1 MADPEPTEQDVE
13 TAPPQVK
20 PKPSRRSEPTRAL
33 GEADDVR
40 LYLEAA
46 AREPLLTK
54 EEEVEL
60 AMAIEKGEEG
70 EAKLAQGRLKSEV
83 SIRRAK
89 ENVRKGREAR
99 QRFIRA
105 NLRLVVSIARKYQGQ
120 GLPFLDLVQEGNI
133 GLMRA
138 VELFDWRRGFKF
150 STYATWWIRQA
161 ITRAIADRGRQIRL
175 PVHVHDQIRK
185 LRRTYVQFS
194 QRMGRD
200 PTPEELG
207 LALGLPQEEIERLLE
222 AERREPVS
230 LQAPVGEDT
239 ELGDLL
245 EQADEQSPLDAVED
259 AMLREEIGNAVLNV
273 LDSRERRVI
282 ALRYGLGNGHAMSL
296 RDVGKQMGLSGE
308 RVRLIEREALRK
320 LRNSEII
327 NAAGW
332 I

>member
-1 MADPEPTEQDVE
+1 MADPEP
-13 TAPPQVK
+13 K
-20 PKPSRRSEPTRAL
+20 PTRRSEPTRAL

-54 EEEVEL
+54 EEE
-60 AMAIEKGEEG
+60 A
-70 EAKLAQGRLKSEV
+70 EARLQGGRLKSET
-83 SIRRAK
+83 SIRKAK
-89 ENVRKGREAR
+89 EAVRKGHSAR

-185 LRRTYVQFS
+185 LRRTFVQFS
-194 QRMGRD
+194 QKMGRD
-200 PTPEELG
+200 PTPHELAQT
-207 LALGLPQEEIERLLE
+207 LVLPVDEVERLLE

-245 EQADEQSPLDAVED
+245 EQEEELSPLDAVED
-259 AMLREEIGNAVLNV
+259 AMLRDEIGQAVQNI
-273 LDSRERRVI
+273 LDPRERRVI

-296 RDVGKQMGLSGE
+296 RDVGKVMGLSGE

-320 LRNSEII
+320 LRQSEII

>member
-1 MADPEPTEQDVE
+1 MTIGHVE
-13 TAPPQVK
+13 DSGNVAQAQT
-20 PKPSRRSEPTRAL
+20 KPSRRSEPTRSL
-33 GEADDVR
+33 SEADDVR

-60 AMAIEKGEEG
+60 AMAIEHGEES
-70 EAKLAQGRLKSEV
+70 EEKLQAGRLKSET
-83 SIRRAK
+83 SIRKAK
-89 ENVRKGREAR
+89 ELVRKGHAAR

-120 GLPFLDLVQEGNI
+120 GLPFLDLIQEGNI

-185 LRRTYVQFS
+185 MRRTMVQFS

-200 PTPEELG
+200 PTAEEMAK
-207 LALGLPQEEIERLLE
+207 ALELPLEEIERLME

-245 EQADEQSPLDAVED
+245 EQADAQSPLDAVED
-259 AMLREEIGNAVLNV
+259 AMLRDEIGQAVMNV

>member
-1 MADPEPTEQDVE
+1 MADPEP
-13 TAPPQVK
+13 K
-20 PKPSRRSEPTRAL
+20 PARRSEPTRAL

-54 EEEVEL
+54 QEEVEL
-60 AMAIEKGEEG
+60 AMVIEHGEEA
-70 EAKLAQGRLKSEV
+70 EAKLASGRLKSET
-83 SIRRAK
+83 SIRKAK
-89 ENVRKGREAR
+89 ESVRKGREAR

-185 LRRTYVQFS
+185 MRRKYVHFS

-200 PTPEELG
+200 PTPEELPTA
-207 LALGLPQEEIERLLE
+207 LA
-222 AERREPVS
+222 
-230 LQAPVGEDT
+230 
-239 ELGDLL
+239 
-245 EQADEQSPLDAVED
+245 
-259 AMLREEIGNAVLNV
+259 
-273 LDSRERRVI
+273 
-282 ALRYGLGNGHAMSL
+282 
-296 RDVGKQMGLSGE
+296 
-308 RVRLIEREALRK
+308 VRLDEVDRRLDPA
-320 LRNSEII
+320 
-327 NAAGW
+327 
-332 I
+332 

>member
-1 MADPEPTEQDVE
+1 MADPQ
-13 TAPPQVK
+13 
-20 PKPSRRSEPTRAL
+20 PKPTRRSEPTRAL

-60 AMAIEKGEEG
+60 AMAIERGEEAQ
-70 EAKLAQGRLKSEV
+70 AKLDAGRLRSET
-83 SIRRAK
+83 SIRKAK
-89 ENVRKGREAR
+89 ELVRKGHAAR

-105 NLRLVVSIARKYQGQ
+105 NL
-120 GLPFLDLVQEGNI
+120 
-133 GLMRA
+133 
-138 VELFDWRRGFKF
+138 
-150 STYATWWIRQA
+150 
-161 ITRAIADRGRQIRL
+161 RAIADRGRQIRL

-185 LRRTYVQFS
+185 LRRTFVQFS
-194 QRMGRD
+194 QKYGRD
-200 PTPEELG
+200 PGPPE
-207 LALGLPQEEIERLLE
+207 LAKALVLPVEEVERLLE

-245 EQADEQSPLDAVED
+245 EQAEEQSPLDAVED
-259 AMLREEIGNAVLNV
+259 AMLRHEIGQAVLNV
-273 LDSRERRVI
+273 LDARERRVI

-296 RDVGKQMGLSGE
+296 RDVGKVMGLSGE

-320 LRNSEII
+320 LRQSEII

>member
-1 MADPEPTEQDVE
+1 MADPEP
-13 TAPPQVK
+13 K
-20 PKPSRRSEPTRAL
+20 PTRKSEPTRAL

-60 AMAIEKGEEG
+60 AMAIERGEEAQ
-70 EAKLAQGRLKSEV
+70 AKLQGGRLRSET
-83 SIRRAK
+83 SIRKAK
-89 ENVRKGREAR
+89 ELVRKGREAR

-120 GLPFLDLVQEGNI
+120 GLPFLDLIQEGNI

-185 LRRTYVQFS
+185 LRRTIVHFS
-194 QRMGRD
+194 QKHGRE
-200 PTPEELG
+200 PTAEEISKA
-207 LALGLPQEEIERLLE
+207 LALPIEEVERLME

-245 EQADEQSPLDAVED
+245 EQAEEMSPIDQVED
-259 AMLREEIGNAVLNV
+259 AMLRDEIGQAVLSL
-273 LDSRERRVI
+273 LDPRERRVI

-296 RDVGKQMGLSGE
+296 RDVGKIMGLSGE

-320 LRNSEII
+320 LRQSKVIH
-327 NAAGW
+327 AAGW
-332 I
+332 M

>member
-1 MADPEPTEQDVE
+1 MADPEP
-13 TAPPQVK
+13 K
-20 PKPSRRSEPTRAL
+20 PRASRRSEPTRAL
-33 GEADDVR
+33 SEADDVR

-46 AREPLLTK
+46 AREPLLSK

-60 AMAIEKGEEG
+60 AMAIEHGEES
-70 EAKLAQGRLKSEV
+70 EAKLAGGRLKSET
-83 SIRRAK
+83 SIRKAK
-89 ENVRKGREAR
+89 DTVRKGRAAR

-185 LRRTYVQFS
+185 MRRTMVQFS

-200 PTPEELG
+200 PTAEELANA
-207 LALGLPQEEIERLLE
+207 LAIPIEEIERLME

-245 EQADEQSPLDAVED
+245 EQADAQSPLDAVED
-259 AMLREEIGNAVLNV
+259 AMLRDEIGQAVMHV
-273 LDSRERRVI
+273 LDPRERRVI

>member
-1 MADPEPTEQDVE
+1 LAQAQT
-13 TAPPQVK
+13 
-20 PKPSRRSEPTRAL
+20 KPSRRSEPTRSL
-33 GEADDVR
+33 SEADDVR

-60 AMAIEKGEEG
+60 AMGIEHGEEA
-70 EAKLAQGRLKSEV
+70 EEKLKIGRLKSET
-83 SIRRAK
+83 SIRKAK
-89 ENVRKGREAR
+89 EAVRKGHAAR

-120 GLPFLDLVQEGNI
+120 GLPFLDLIQEGNI

-185 LRRTYVQFS
+185 MRRTMVQFS

-200 PTPEELG
+200 PTAEEMAK
-207 LALGLPQEEIERLLE
+207 ALELPLEEIERLME

-245 EQADEQSPLDAVED
+245 EQADAQSPLDAVED
-259 AMLREEIGNAVLNV
+259 AMLRDEIGQAVMNV

>member
-1 MADPEPTEQDVE
+1 MADPKPKQDELEVQGPPEP
-13 TAPPQVK
+13 PK
-20 PKPSRRSEPTRAL
+20 PKPASRRSEPTRAL

-46 AREPLLTK
+46 AREPRLTK

-60 AMAIEKGEEG
+60 AMAIEKGEEA

-83 SIRRAK
+83 SIRKAK
-89 ENVRKGREAR
+89 EAMRKGREAR

-185 LRRTYVQFS
+185 MRRMWIQFS

-200 PTPEELG
+200 PTPEELSK
-207 LALGLPQEEIERLLE
+207 ALVIPLDEVDRLLE

-230 LQAPVGEDT
+230 LQSPVGEDT
-239 ELGDLL
+239 ELGDLIE
-245 EQADEQSPLDAVED
+245 EQDSEGQFNEVEDALLRQEIDEAVED
-259 AMLREEIGNAVLNV
+259 L
-273 LDSRERRVI
+273 LD
-282 ALRYGLGNGHAMSL
+282 
-296 RDVGKQMGLSGE
+296 
-308 RVRLIEREALRK
+308 ERE
-320 LRNSEII
+320 
-327 NAAGW
+327 
-332 I
+332 

>member
-1 MADPEPTEQDVE
+1 VAQAQT
-13 TAPPQVK
+13 
-20 PKPSRRSEPTRAL
+20 KPSRRSEPTRSL
-33 GEADDVR
+33 SEADDVR

-60 AMAIEKGEEG
+60 AMAIEHGEEAD
-70 EAKLAQGRLKSEV
+70 EKLKAGRLKSET
-83 SIRRAK
+83 SIK
-89 ENVRKGREAR
+89 KTKDLVRKGSAAR

-120 GLPFLDLVQEGNI
+120 GLPVLDLIQEGNI

-185 LRRTYVQFS
+185 MRRTMVQFS

-200 PTPEELG
+200 PSAEEMAK
-207 LALGLPQEEIERLLE
+207 ALELPLEEIERLME

-245 EQADEQSPLDAVED
+245 EQADAQSPLDAVED
-259 AMLREEIGNAVLNV
+259 AMLREEIGQAVMNV

>member
-1 MADPEPTEQDVE
+1 MADPE
-13 TAPPQVK
+13 
-20 PKPSRRSEPTRAL
+20 PKPSRRSEPTRAM

-60 AMAIEKGEEG
+60 AMAIEHGEEA
-70 EAKLAQGRLKSEV
+70 EAKLDGGRLKSET

-89 ENVRKGREAR
+89 ETVSRGKAAR
-99 QRFIRA
+99 MRFIRA

-185 LRRTYVQFS
+185 LRRTFVQFS
-194 QRMGRD
+194 QKMGRD
-200 PTPEELG
+200 PTPHELAQT
-207 LALGLPQEEIERLLE
+207 LVLPVDEVERLLE

-245 EQADEQSPLDAVED
+245 EQEEELSPLDAVED
-259 AMLREEIGNAVLNV
+259 AMLRDEIGRA
-273 LDSRERRVI
+273 SCRERV
-282 ALRYGLGNGHAMSL
+282 
-296 RDVGKQMGLSGE
+296 
-308 RVRLIEREALRK
+308 
-320 LRNSEII
+320 
-327 NAAGW
+327 
-332 I
+332 

>member
-1 MADPEPTEQDVE
+1 MADPAPQEEKVAKPTR
-13 TAPPQVK
+13 K
-20 PKPSRRSEPTRAL
+20 SEPTRAL

-60 AMAIEKGEEG
+60 AMAIEHGEDAES
-70 EAKLAQGRLKSEV
+70 KLNGGRLRSET
-83 SIRRAK
+83 SIRKAK
-89 ENVRKGREAR
+89 DTVRKGQAAR

-138 VELFDWRRGFKF
+138 VELLDWRRWFKF

-194 QRMGRD
+194 QRAGRD
-200 PTPEELG
+200 PTPEELADA
-207 LALGLPQEEIERLLE
+207 LAVPVEEIDRLLE

-259 AMLREEIGNAVLNV
+259 AMLREEIGQAVLNV
-273 LDSRERRVI
+273 LDTRERRVI

-296 RDVGKQMGLSGE
+296 RDVGKVMGLSGE

>member
-1 MADPEPTEQDVE
+1 MADP
-13 TAPPQVK
+13 K
-20 PKPSRRSEPTRAL
+20 PRASRKSEPTRAL

-60 AMAIEKGEEG
+60 AMAIERG
-70 EAKLAQGRLKSEV
+70 EAAEARLEGGRLRSET
-83 SIRRAK
+83 SIRKAK
-89 ENVRKGREAR
+89 EEVRKGHAAR

-185 LRRTYVQFS
+185 LRRTFVQYS
-194 QRMGRD
+194 QKHGRD
-200 PTPEELG
+200 PTPQELAKG
-207 LALGLPQEEIERLLE
+207 LGLPIEEVERLLE

-245 EQADEQSPLDAVED
+245 EAAEEQSPLDAVED
-259 AMLREEIGNAVLNV
+259 AMLRHEIGQAVLQV
-273 LDSRERRVI
+273 LDPRERRVI

-296 RDVGKQMGLSGE
+296 RDVGKVMGLSGE

-320 LRNSEII
+320 LRHSEIVS
-327 NAAGW
+327 AAGW

>member
-1 MADPEPTEQDVE
+1 MQTVADPEP
-13 TAPPQVK
+13 
-20 PKPSRRSEPTRAL
+20 KPSRKSEPTRAL
-33 GEADDVR
+33 SEADDVR

-60 AMAIEKGEEG
+60 AMAIEHGEEA
-70 EAKLAQGRLKSEV
+70 EQRLAAGRLRSEKSIKQ
-83 SIRRAK
+83 SK
-89 ENVRKGREAR
+89 DGVRKGRAAR

-185 LRRTYVQFS
+185 MRRTVVQFS

-200 PTPEELG
+200 PTPEELSKM
-207 LALGLPQEEIERLLE
+207 LDVPAEEVDRLME

-245 EQADEQSPLDAVED
+245 QQADEQSPLDAVED
-259 AMLREEIGNAVLNV
+259 AMLRDEIGQAVLNV
-273 LDSRERRVI
+273 LDDRERRVI
-282 ALRYGLGNGHAMSL
+282 ALRYGLGNGHPMSL

>member
-1 MADPEPTEQDVE
+1 MAEP
-13 TAPPQVK
+13 ARP
-20 PKPSRRSEPTRAL
+20 L
-33 GEADDVR
+33 GTDDADDLR

-60 AMAIEKGEEG
+60 AMTIEGGK
-70 EAKLAQGRLKSEV
+70 EAEDRLRAGRLRSEKSIARARAEV
-83 SIRRAK
+83 RRA
-89 ENVRKGREAR
+89 EAAR
-99 QRFIRA
+99 QRFIMA
-105 NLRLVVSIARKYQGQ
+105 NLRLVVSVARKYQGQ
-120 GLPFLDLVQEGNI
+120 GLPLLDLIQEGNI

-185 LRRTYVQFS
+185 MRRTVVQFS

-200 PTPEELG
+200 PTPEELSKM
-207 LALGLPQEEIERLLE
+207 LDVPPEEVDRLME

-245 EQADEQSPLDAVED
+245 QQADEQSPLDAVED
-259 AMLREEIGNAVLNV
+259 AMLRDEIGQAVLNV
-273 LDSRERRVI
+273 LDDRERKVI
-282 ALRYGLGNGHAMSL
+282 ALRYGLGNGHPMTL

-320 LRNSEII
+320 LRDSEIV

>member
-1 MADPEPTEQDVE
+1 
-13 TAPPQVK
+13 
-20 PKPSRRSEPTRAL
+20 
-33 GEADDVR
+33 
-40 LYLEAA
+40 
-46 AREPLLTK
+46 
-54 EEEVEL
+54 
-60 AMAIEKGEEG
+60 MAIEHGEEA
-70 EAKLAQGRLKSEV
+70 EAKLQGGRLTSET
-83 SIRRAK
+83 SIRKAK
-89 ENVRKGREAR
+89 ELVRKGKAAR

-185 LRRTYVQFS
+185 LRRTFVQFS
-194 QRMGRD
+194 QKHGRD
-200 PTPEELG
+200 PTPAELAKA
-207 LALGLPQEEIERLLE
+207 LALPVDEIDRLLE

-245 EQADEQSPLDAVED
+245 EQAEEQSPLDAVED
-259 AMLREEIGNAVLNV
+259 AMLRHEIGQAVLNV
-273 LDSRERRVI
+273 LDTRERRVI

-296 RDVGKQMGLSGE
+296 RDVGKVMGLSGE

-320 LRNSEII
+320 LRHSEII

>member
-1 MADPEPTEQDVE
+1 MPEP
-13 TAPPQVK
+13 ARP
-20 PKPSRRSEPTRAL
+20 L
-33 GEADDVR
+33 GTDDADDLR

-46 AREPLLTK
+46 ARRALVTK
-54 EEEVEL
+54 EEGGGL
-60 AMAIEKGEEG
+60 AMTIEGGKEG
-70 EAKLAQGRLKSEV
+70 EDRLRGGRLRSEKS
-83 SIRRAK
+83 IAKARAD
-89 ENVRKGREAR
+89 VRKAEAAR
-99 QRFIRA
+99 QRFIMA
-105 NLRLVVSIARKYQGQ
+105 NLRLVVSVARKYQGQ
-120 GLPFLDLVQEGNI
+120 GLPLLDLIQEGNI

-185 LRRTYVQFS
+185 LRRTFVQFS

-207 LALGLPQEEIERLLE
+207 LALGIPMDEVDRLLE

-259 AMLREEIGNAVLNV
+259 AMLREEIGQAVLNV
-273 LDSRERRVI
+273 LDPRERRVI
-282 ALRYGLGNGHAMSL
+282 ALRYGLGSGHAMSL
-296 RDVGKQMGLSGE
+296 RDVGKVMGLSGE

>member
-1 MADPEPTEQDVE
+1 MADPEPEVQKKE
-13 TAPPQVK
+13 EEPK
-20 PKPSRRSEPTRAL
+20 PAKPSRRSEPTRAL

-60 AMAIEKGEEG
+60 AMAIEHGEEAQ
-70 EAKLAQGRLKSEV
+70 AKLDAGRLKSET
-83 SIRRAK
+83 SIRKAK
-89 ENVRKGREAR
+89 ELVRKGEAAR

-185 LRRTYVQFS
+185 LRRTFVQFS

-200 PTPEELG
+200 PTPEEIADLI
-207 LALGLPQEEIERLLE
+207 GLPIEEVERLME

-259 AMLREEIGNAVLNV
+259 AMLRDEIGQAVLNV
-273 LDSRERRVI
+273 LDPRERRVI

-320 LRNSEII
+320 LRNSEVI

>member
-1 MADPEPTEQDVE
+1 MADPEP
-13 TAPPQVK
+13 
-20 PKPSRRSEPTRAL
+20 KPSRKSEPTRAL
-33 GEADDVR
+33 SEADDVR

-60 AMAIEKGEEG
+60 AMAIEHGEEA
-70 EAKLAQGRLKSEV
+70 EQRLAAGRLRSEKSIKQ
-83 SIRRAK
+83 SK
-89 ENVRKGREAR
+89 DGVRKGRAAR

-185 LRRTYVQFS
+185 MRRTVVQFS

-200 PTPEELG
+200 PTPEELSKM
-207 LALGLPQEEIERLLE
+207 LDVPAEEVDRLME

-245 EQADEQSPLDAVED
+245 QQADEQSPLDAVED
-259 AMLREEIGNAVLNV
+259 AMLRDEIGQAVLNV
-273 LDSRERRVI
+273 LDDRERRVI
-282 ALRYGLGNGHAMSL
+282 ALRYGLGNGHPMSL

-320 LRNSEII
+320 LRDSEIV